1 MFLVFSF
8 GSQLS
13 FLFLPG
19 TTICDQIDFCDKSR
33 EVIKTEKG
41 GGSAIKM
48 KNKLSWEC
56 HTRRHKLGYNHT
68 STEVNYQLGR
78 NRTYFVDGGNNWGG
92 DTAQR

>member
-48 KNKLSWEC
+48 NISLAAKGALAHRLQRRKTCKIQNGRLGGPKLPMGSG
-56 HTRRHKLGYNHT
+56 KV
-68 STEVNYQLGR
+68 STPG
-78 NRTYFVDGGNNWGG
+78 F
-92 DTAQR
+92 